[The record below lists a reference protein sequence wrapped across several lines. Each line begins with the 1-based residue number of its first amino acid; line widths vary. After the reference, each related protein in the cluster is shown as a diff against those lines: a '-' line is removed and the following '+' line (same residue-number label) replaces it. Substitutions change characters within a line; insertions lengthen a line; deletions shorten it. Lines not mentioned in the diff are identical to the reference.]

1 MIPLDGLHLRL
12 LAAVSA
18 IAPALALLLYFSGS
32 MSWRHLRELVWIGFG
47 LGFAAAI
54 PIAGIAGLYAPF
66 ILAIE
71 PVRLHALA
79 VAFLGA
85 AIPEEVGKF
94 LVVFYFM
101 LRHEDMRQ
109 PLDALVLSVMVS
121 LGFATIEN
129 LYYVFGAENWTET
142 AMLRAVTAVP
152 MHATVGVVMGYFAAR
167 YATPKVTGRYW
178 LVAMLLI
185 PTVLH
190 GLYDYPVFAV
200 QQTMTVDPVH
210 GGSKL
215 AEFQMIFVLAIT
227 ATAISA
233 ITGVRA
239 LLADPMAS
247 TPIPF
252 PRSTHHRERPST
264 PPTFHAGRHG

>member
-1 MIPLDGLHLRL
+1 MIPLDSLHLRL

-18 IAPALALLLYFSGS
+18 IAPALALLLYFAGS
-32 MSWRHLRELVWIGFG
+32 ASWRHLRELVWIGFG

-54 PIAGIAGLYAPF
+54 PIAGVAGLYTPF
-66 ILAIE
+66 IETIE
-71 PVRLHALA
+71 TVRLHALA

-85 AIPEEVGKF
+85 AVPEEVGKF

-152 MHATVGVVMGYFAAR
+152 MHATVGVIMGYFAAR
-167 YATPKVTGRYW
+167 YATPQTPGRHW
-178 LVAMLLI
+178 LIAMLAV

-200 QQTMTVDPVH
+200 QQVMVADPTH
-210 GGSKL
+210 GASKL
-215 AEFQMIFVLAIT
+215 AEFQTIFVLAIT
-227 ATAISA
+227 ATAVSA
-233 ITGVRA
+233 IVGVRA
-239 LLADPMAS
+239 LLADPLAS
-247 TPIPF
+247 MPIPF
-252 PRSTHHRERPST
+252 PRASRLRH
-264 PPTFHAGRHG
+264 PPAATRTAGAGPHG

>member
-1 MIPLDGLHLRL
+1 MIPLDSLHLRL
-12 LAAVSA
+12 LAAASA
-18 IAPALALLLYFSGS
+18 IAPALAILLFFAGS
-32 MSWRHLRELVWIGFG
+32 RSWNHLRELVWIGFG

-54 PIAGIAGLYAPF
+54 PIAGIAGLYTPF
-66 ILAIE
+66 ILSVE
-71 PVRLHALA
+71 PVRLHAFA
-79 VAFLGA
+79 VAFFGA

-109 PLDALVLSVMVS
+109 PIDALVLSVLVS

-152 MHATVGVVMGYFAAR
+152 MHATVGVIMGYFAAR
-167 YATPKVTGRYW
+167 YAMPRATGRFW
-178 LVAMLLI
+178 LIGMLAV
-185 PTVLH
+185 PTILH

-200 QQTMTVDPVH
+200 QQVMAMDPEH

-227 ATAISA
+227 ATAVSA

-239 LLADPMAS
+239 LLADPRS
-247 TPIPF
+247 CTPIPF
-252 PRSTHHRERPST
+252 PRSDSHRYRPSE
-264 PPTFHAGRHG
+264 PPATGPARHG

>member
-1 MIPLDGLHLRL
+1 MIPLDSLHLRL

-18 IAPALALLLYFSGS
+18 IAPALALLLYFAGS
-32 MSWRHLRELVWIGFG
+32 TSWRHLRELVWIGFG

-54 PIAGIAGLYAPF
+54 PIAGVAGLYTPL
-66 ILAIE
+66 IETIE
-71 PVRLHALA
+71 PVRLHAFA

-94 LVVFYFM
+94 LVVLYFM
-101 LRHEDMRQ
+101 LRHEDMSQ

-152 MHATVGVVMGYFAAR
+152 MHATVGIIMGYFAAR
-167 YATPKVTGRYW
+167 YATPQGTGRYC
-178 LVAMLLI
+178 LIAMLMV

-200 QQTMTVDPVH
+200 QQVLINDPTD

-215 AEFQMIFVLAIT
+215 AEFQVIFVFAIT
-227 ATAISA
+227 ATALTA
-233 ITGVRA
+233 ILAVRA
-239 LLADPMAS
+239 LLADPLAS
-247 TPIPF
+247 APIPF
-252 PRSTHHRERPST
+252 PRNARLRHPQTT
-264 PPTFHAGRHG
+264 PPTIEASRHG

>member
-1 MIPLDGLHLRL
+1 MMPLDGLHLRL

-18 IAPALALLLYFSGS
+18 IAPALAILLYFAGS
-32 MSWRHLRELVWIGFG
+32 RSWRHLRELVWIGFG
-47 LGFAAAI
+47 LGFVAAI
-54 PIAGIAGLYAPF
+54 PIAGIAGLYTPA

-109 PLDALVLSVMVS
+109 PLDALVLSVLVS

-152 MHATVGVVMGYFAAR
+152 MHATVGVIMGYFAAR
-167 YATPKVTGRYW
+167 YATPQITSRYW
-178 LVAMLLI
+178 LIAMLVV
-185 PTVLH
+185 PTILH

-200 QQTMTVDPVH
+200 QQVMATDPVN
-210 GGSKL
+210 GGSRL

-227 ATAISA
+227 ATAVTA
-233 ITGVRA
+233 ITGVRT
-239 LLADPMAS
+239 LLADPTAT
-247 TPIPF
+247 TPISF
-252 PRSTHHRERPST
+252 PRSNGDQKRPGT
-264 PPTFHAGRHG
+264 PAITNTGRHG

>member
-1 MIPLDGLHLRL
+1 MIPLDSLHLRL

-18 IAPALALLLYFSGS
+18 IAPALALLLFFAGS
-32 MSWRHLRELVWIGFG
+32 ASWRHLRELVWIGFG

-54 PIAGIAGLYAPF
+54 PIAGIAGLYTPF
-66 ILAIE
+66 ILSIE
-71 PVRLHALA
+71 PVRLHALG

-167 YATPKVTGRYW
+167 HATPQVTSRYW
-178 LVAMLLI
+178 LIAMLVV
-185 PTVLH
+185 PTILH

-200 QQTMTVDPVH
+200 QQVMTLDPEH

-227 ATAISA
+227 ATALSA
-233 ITGVRA
+233 IVGVRA
-239 LLADPMAS
+239 LLADPLAS

-252 PRSTHHRERPST
+252 PRTTGHRQQPAT
-264 PPTFHAGRHG
+264 PPTIRAGRHG